1 MDSRFLNL
9 GIGDWRD
16 VIIHTLGPSGTSS
29 EAAAGFFAE
38 WFEQRYPG
46 SRVQL
51 KLSDSYEH
59 ARSSMEEDTPAG
71 LLVANAY
78 PEIHNFYM
86 APQLSLVATF
96 VFDTPLYGLV
106 SKGPLT
112 TSKLTV
118 ATHPAPRLL
127 IEELLPQWLEVDSVT
142 LTLSTSAAAAA
153 VARGEVDVALTTEVA
168 ANIHGLH
175 FISNTRPIRMLWSV
189 FARARWSTRLAE
201 ASPCRSSTEPALI
214 RLLLD

>member
-1 MDSRFLNL
+1 MDSRLLNL
-9 GIGDWRD
+9 GIGDWQD

-29 EAAAGFFAE
+29 EAAAGFFTE

-46 SRVQL
+46 SHARL

-59 ARSSMEEDTPAG
+59 ARSSMEKDTPAV
-71 LLVANAY
+71 LIVANAY

-86 APQLSLVATF
+86 EPQLSLIATF
-96 VFDTPLYGLV
+96 VFDTPLYGLA

-112 TSKLTV
+112 TSKPTV

-127 IEELLPQWLEVDSVT
+127 IEELLPQGLEVRSVV
-142 LTLSTSAAAAA
+142 LMLSTSAAAAA
-153 VARGEVDVALTTEVA
+153 AAKGEVDVALTTEVA

-189 FARARWSTRLAE
+189 FTHTCWSTRLAE
-201 ASPCRSSTEPALI
+201 VNPYRLSVELAL
-214 RLLLD
+214 

>member
-1 MDSRFLNL
+1 MDRRLLNF
-9 GIGDWRD
+9 GIGDWCD
-16 VIIHTLGPSGTSS
+16 VNIHTLGPNGTSS
-29 EAAAGFFAE
+29 EAAAGFFTE

-46 SRVQL
+46 SRVRL
-51 KLSDSYEH
+51 NLSDSYEH
-59 ARSSMEEDTPAG
+59 ARSSMETDTPAV
-71 LLVANAY
+71 LIVANAY

-86 APQLSLVATF
+86 EPQLSLVATF

-112 TSKLTV
+112 TSKPTV

-127 IEELLPQWLEVDSVT
+127 IEELLPQGLEIGSVV
-142 LTLSTSAAAAA
+142 LALSTSAAAAA
-153 VARGEVDVALTTEVA
+153 AAKGEVDMALTTEVA

-189 FARARWSTRLAE
+189 FAHTRWSTRLAE
-201 ASPCRSSTEPALI
+201 ASSRRLSTEQLAI
-214 RLLLD
+214 